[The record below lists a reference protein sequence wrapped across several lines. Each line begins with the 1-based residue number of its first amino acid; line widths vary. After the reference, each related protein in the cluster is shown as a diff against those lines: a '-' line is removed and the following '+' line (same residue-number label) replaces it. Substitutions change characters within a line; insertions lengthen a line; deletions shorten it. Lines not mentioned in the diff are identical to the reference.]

1 LKYGHCVAQN
11 DSEPLWGQGPKRV
24 SPEPAFA
31 KLRLFL
37 PWRAFINL
45 KPKNQR
51 LRKKMKAKGGSGD
64 NVHVITDVITNAV
77 VQTP

>member
-1 LKYGHCVAQN
+1 MA
-11 DSEPLWGQGPKRV
+11 
-24 SPEPAFA
+24 
-31 KLRLFL
+31 
-37 PWRAFINL
+37 AFINL

-51 LRKKMKAKGGSGD
+51 LHKKMKAKGGSGD